1 MAKTVKSS
9 LYEDLKRRILTMELD
24 PDDGSRRGLPERAL
38 RPVSHAGAGHLSP
51 ARG

>member
-24 PDDGSRRGLPERAL
+24 PDRISTR
-38 RPVSHAGAGHLSP
+38 SP
-51 ARG
+51 